1 MIFTK
6 PFENLNN
13 ILFSQEHDFY
23 QTIEELK

>member
-6 PFENLNN
+6 PLRNLNN

-23 QTIEELK
+23 QTIQEHK